1 MGKRIERIFAEAIQE
16 NLPKLIDLK
25 LTVILKNDL
34 ALKGSIVSYTNSE
47 INLKLKANRNYP
59 IPIDSIHELQLD
71 KLTDW

>member
-47 INLKLKANRNYP
+47 INLKLKANRNHP